1 MSDLPLIKLYSDG
14 GAEPNPGKGGFG
26 LILKHAH
33 HYKEVSQGFLETT
46 NNRMELLGVITG
58 FEKLKHRSE
67 VHVYTDSK
75 YVVDAIEK
83 GWAKRWRSNNWYPN
97 SKKEKA
103 LNPDLWARLLDHIA
117 EHRVKFFW
125 VKGHNGHRENE
136 RCDVLATMAIRRK
149 DLLVDEEY
157 VNEKGTAKLF

>member
-33 HYKEVSQGFLETT
+33 HYKEVSQGFQETT

-58 FEKLKHRSE
+58 FEKLKHQSE
-67 VHVYTDSK
+67 VHIYTDSK
-75 YVVDAIEK
+75 YVVDGIEK
-83 GWAKRWRSNNWYPN
+83 GWAKRWRSNNWYRN
-97 SKKEKA
+97 KKEKA
-103 LNPDLWARLLDHIA
+103 LNPDLWERLLDHISK
-117 EHRVKFFW
+117 HRVKFFW

-136 RCDVLATMAIRRK
+136 RCDLLASKAIRNK
-149 DLLVDEEY
+149 ELLVDEGYIKESDHP
-157 VNEKGTAKLF
+157 KLI